1 MFSKEDFLDYFDQIL
16 AIERE
21 MKETYADLADRVTDP
36 EYKEIFG
43 RLADEE
49 RGHERL
55 VEALKKTFRG

>member
-21 MKETYADLADRVTDP
+21 MKEIYADLADRVTDP
-36 EYKEIFG
+36 EYKEIFNG
-43 RLADEE
+43 LADEE

-55 VEALKKTFRG
+55 VEEMKREFLL